1 MTSFAIGVDLGGTN
15 LRIAAVDESGLL
27 LEKTTLGTQV
37 QKGRD
42 FVISEMCDAIQQVV
56 TKYVGKA
63 NLHGIGIGVP
73 GIIDLETGMLYES
86 PNLPGWDHYPVRE
99 EIERRLQTKVI
110 LENDANAAA
119 LGEKWLG
126 AARDF
131 PSMCMITLGTG
142 VGGGIVIDG
151 RIWHGMTG
159 MAGELGHITVEPEG
173 AKCNC
178 GNNGCIEQ
186 YASATAIVRMA
197 HEAIATGKAPGLAR
211 AAEGTNKEFNSR
223 VVYQMAVQ
231 GDASAQDIY
240 RKVGRYLGIAVADII
255 NALNLNMYV
264 IGGGVVSA
272 WEAFAPAMMDEIN
285 RRSFLYRA
293 TSPERKLGTN
303 KTSVVTRA
311 LLGSASLAR
320 PGFPCSKLS
329 WRNAHIRKS
338 ARNRALCS
346 ALACSV
352 IWRRLPERSLS
363 SGQSQI
369 SRSHLEF
376 QRLRE
381 LRSALPRFHS
391 ADE

>member
-15 LRIAAVDESGLL
+15 LRIAAVEDNGTL

-37 QKGRD
+37 QRGRD
-42 FVISEMCDAIQQVV
+42 FVIGEMCEAIQKVV
-56 TKYVGKA
+56 MKYAGKA
-63 NLHGIGIGVP
+63 QLDGIGIGVP

-99 EIERRLQTKVI
+99 EIERRLNTKVI

-126 AARDF
+126 AARDY

-142 VGGGIVIDG
+142 VGGGIVLNG

-197 HEAIATGKAPGLAR
+197 REAIATGKAPELKR
-211 AAEGTNKEFNSR
+211 AAEGNDKEFNSR

-231 GDASAQDIY
+231 GDSAAQEIY
-240 RKVGRYLGIAVADII
+240 GRVGRYLGIAIAGVI

-272 WEAFAPAMMDEIN
+272 WEAFAPAMMEEIG

-303 KTSVVTRA
+303 KTTIVTRA
-311 LLGSASLAR
+311 LLGSDAGLFGA
-320 PGFPCSKLS
+320 
-329 WRNAHIRKS
+329 A
-338 ARNRALCS
+338 
-346 ALACSV
+346 
-352 IWRRLPERSLS
+352 RLPM
-363 SGQSQI
+363 
-369 SRSHLEF
+369 LEA
-376 QRLRE
+376 E
-381 LRSALPRFHS
+381 LIEHAH
-391 ADE
+391 